1 MLTLDQIL
9 SYTKS
14 SKISKNILTEYYQHE
29 LLSSLYSQSGSE
41 NYSFIGGT
49 AIRICYGGSRFSEDL
64 DFDTTSLESFDEL
77 MSATVKDMTSKGFI
91 LESRLVQKGSYHC
104 YLKFPDVLKSFGI
117 SGYEEEKLLIKVDA
131 TTTDKLYTSNN
142 IVNKYG
148 IFQTIK
154 VAPASTILS
163 KKLITIPDRKRPKG
177 RDLYDVTYLWGMTEP
192 NQDYLKHTADITL
205 KDQLNHLIKFVN
217 TLDLK
222 SLAADVSPFLMNPK
236 DIERVLHF
244 DEFLKSKLSTTK

>member
-14 SKISKNILTEYYQHE
+14 SKMSKNILTEYYQHE
-29 LLSSLYSQSGSE
+29 LLGSLYSQSGSE

-91 LESRLVQKGSYHC
+91 LESRFVHKGAYHC

-131 TTTDKLYTSNN
+131 TATDKLYTSNN

-163 KKLITIPDRKRPKG
+163 KKLITIPGRKRPKG

-192 NQDYLKHTADITL
+192 DQDYLQHTADISL
-205 KDQLNHLIKFVN
+205 KDQLKHIVKYVE

-222 SLAADVSPFLMNPK
+222 SLAVDVSPFLMNQK
-236 DIERVLHF
+236 DLDRVLQF
-244 DEFLKSKLSTTK
+244 DEFLKSKLRTTK

>member
-9 SYTKS
+9 SYTRS

-29 LLSSLYSQSGSE
+29 LLGSIYSQSSSE

-49 AIRICYGGSRFSEDL
+49 AVRICYGGSRFSEDL
-64 DFDTTSLESFDEL
+64 DFDTSNLEDFDHL
-77 MSATVKDMTSKGFI
+77 LIDTIADMQAKGFI
-91 LESRLVQKGSYHC
+91 IESRIVHKGAYHC
-104 YLKFPDVLKSFGI
+104 YIKFPDVLKNFDI
-117 SGYEEEKLLIKVDA
+117 SGYEEEKLLLKVDA
-131 TTTDKLYTSNN
+131 TSTDKLYTSNN
-142 IVNKYG
+142 VVNKYG

-163 KKLITIPDRKRPKG
+163 KKLITITERKRPKG

-192 NQDYLKHTADITL
+192 DQDYLKHTADLSL
-205 KDQLNHLIKFVN
+205 KDQLNHLAKFVD

-222 SLAADVSPFLMNPK
+222 SLAVDVSPFLMNPN
-236 DIERVLHF
+236 DIDRVLHF